1 MEIVGQKRSLFRLGT
16 LPSITSSVALT
27 FAEKEALVRNQGLDS
42 AFTRIS
48 FFFFIN
54 YRVC

>member
-1 MEIVGQKRSLFRLGT
+1 MEIVGKKRSLFRLGT
-16 LPSITSSVALT
+16 LPSITCLFALT
-27 FAEKEALVRNQGLDS
+27 FSKKEALVRNQGLDF

-48 FFFFIN
+48 FFFIN